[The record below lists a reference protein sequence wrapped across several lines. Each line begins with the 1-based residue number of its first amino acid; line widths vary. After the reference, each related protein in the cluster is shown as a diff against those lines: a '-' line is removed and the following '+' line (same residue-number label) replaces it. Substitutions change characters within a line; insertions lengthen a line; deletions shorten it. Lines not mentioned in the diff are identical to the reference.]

1 MTDPNISN
9 DDSSSDDIPYPSH
22 EFEFRSDTQ
31 LQNVR
36 VKDTFDSSIAI
47 QVRGNTR
54 LNSDGCEFYN
64 GTGDTMRIDP
74 DENPGPTWLMGG
86 IFTIEMDILN
96 IGGQN
101 WHRYFEVKNKSN
113 SDNHKDSIM
122 LRQYK
127 NDLDMFQVNGIAN
140 YDNLISREN
149 NVFTHIV
156 VTYNTATATTKVY
169 KNGSIFRENYSQR
182 AQMDR
187 VMPRQYMSIGCRAD
201 NNGNRWRGKMKFIR
215 VWQGIDLNSDQIST
229 LYNNRDTKY
238 PDIFK
243 TNMSSYVF
251 EENRLLSLGPTGWYD
266 VTDFGSLRYSQNF
279 MTESDFGSYD
289 GITTNFI

>member
-47 QVRGNTR
+47 QVRGNTI
-54 LNSDGCEFYN
+54 LNSDGCVFDN
-64 GTGDTMRIDP
+64 GTGDTMLIDP

-86 IFTIEMDILN
+86 IFTIEMDILPL
-96 IGGQN
+96 GGN
-101 WHRYFEVKNKSN
+101 RWSRYFEIKNITD
-113 SDNHKDSIM
+113 SDSHKDAIM
-122 LRQYK
+122 LRQYN
-127 NDLDMFQVNGIAN
+127 NDRDKFQVNGISN
-140 YDNLISREN
+140 YNNLISKDEG
-149 NVFTHIV
+149 VFTHIV

-169 KNGSIFRENYSQR
+169 KDGKIFKEKNVQR

-187 VMPRQYMSIGCRAD
+187 VVPRQYMSIGCRAD
-201 NNGNRWRGKMKFIR
+201 NNGNRWKGKMKFIR

-229 LYNNRDTKY
+229 LYN
-238 PDIFK
+238 
-243 TNMSSYVF
+243 
-251 EENRLLSLGPTGWYD
+251 LSL
-266 VTDFGSLRYSQNF
+266 
-279 MTESDFGSYD
+279 
-289 GITTNFI
+289 IHI